1 MNIAR
6 INTKYGNVKSFQEKS
21 DKIRRACK
29 NCEIMIDINSLK
41 YLKWLKRADF
51 DYLAVAFTESAEQL
65 KKIRKLICKKTKLI
79 AKIENKKGLRNIDSI
94 IDEAD
99 GVMVARG
106 DLAKNT
112 PFEKV
117 TLVQKMIM
125 RKCKVKRK
133 MDIAATEM
141 LFSMT
146 NSKTPTRAEVSDV
159 TNAVLD
165 SANAV
170 MLSEE
175 TAIGKYPVLTIKTMK
190 KIVGV
195 TEKYL
200 FEEDRYV
207 FKP

>member
-1 MNIAR
+1 
-6 INTKYGNVKSFQEKS
+6 
-21 DKIRRACK
+21 
-29 NCEIMIDINSLK
+29 
-41 YLKWLKRADF
+41 
-51 DYLAVAFTESAEQL
+51 
-65 KKIRKLICKKTKLI
+65 
-79 AKIENKKGLRNIDSI
+79 
-94 IDEAD
+94 
-99 GVMVARG
+99 VMVARG